1 MPDTRHPHQTR
12 DTARA
17 AVSQTEETGRRVVDA
32 SAENTRR
39 TAEAGAASVRSAVE
53 TGAETTQRAVETGA
67 DNVNRVAETGRD
79 VLRQAADTTRGLTQ
93 QWSAM
98 LSFDTPE
105 AENAV
110 RRPNAALQAANQ
122 TGNVIAQIA
131 QETLSTWADYAK
143 RVTERRIETLRHLTT
158 LHSPVAALDLQGE
171 HLRAEIN
178 LFVEHATR
186 STERTAALFR
196 EAGDKTRQVFDEV
209 AQAADNTEL
218 AARKTVAR
226 ARG

>member
-1 MPDTRHPHQTR
+1 MPDTRNLPQTR
-12 DTARA
+12 DTARGV
-17 AVSQTEETGRRVVDA
+17 VSQTEETGRRVVDA

-39 TAEAGAASVRSAVE
+39 TAEAGASSVRSAAE
-53 TGAETTQRAVETGA
+53 TGAETTQRAIETGA
-67 DNVNRVAETGRD
+67 DSVNRVAETGRD
-79 VLRQAADTTRGLTQ
+79 DLRQAADTTRDLTR
-93 QWSAM
+93 QWSA
-98 LSFDTPE
+98 LVSFDTPE

-110 RRPNAALQAANQ
+110 RRANAALQAANQ

-143 RVTERRIETLRHLTT
+143 RVTDRRIETFRHLTT
-158 LHSPVAALDLQGE
+158 LRSPAAALDLQGG
-171 HLRAEIN
+171 HLRAEID

-196 EAGDKTRQVFDEV
+196 EVGDKTRQVFDEV

-218 AARKTVAR
+218 AGRKVAAR
-226 ARG
+226 ARD

>member
-39 TAEAGAASVRSAVE
+39 TAEAGAASVRRAVE
-53 TGAETTQRAVETGA
+53 TGVETTQRAIETGA

-110 RRPNAALQAANQ
+110 RRANAALQAANQ

-131 QETLSTWADYAK
+131 QETLSTWADYANRITDR
-143 RVTERRIETLRHLTT
+143 RVNTWNQLTT
-158 LHSPVAALDLQGE
+158 LRSPVAALNLQGE
-171 HLRAEIN
+171 HLRAEID

-196 EAGDKTRQVFDEV
+196 EVGDKTKKVFDEV

-218 AARKTVAR
+218 AARKTAAR
-226 ARG
+226 ARD

>member
-1 MPDTRHPHQTR
+1 MPDTRYPHQTR
-12 DTARA
+12 DTARS

-39 TAEAGAASVRSAVE
+39 TAEAGAESVGSAVE
-53 TGAETTQRAVETGA
+53 TGAETTQRAIETGA
-67 DNVNRVAETGRD
+67 DNVQRVTETGRD
-79 VLRQAADTTRGLTQ
+79 VLRQAADTTRDLTQ
-93 QWSAM
+93 RWSA
-98 LSFDTPE
+98 LVSFNTPE

-110 RRPNAALQAANQ
+110 RRANAALQAANQ

-131 QETLSTWADYAK
+131 QETFSTWADYAK
-143 RVTERRIETLRHLTT
+143 RVTERRVETLRHLTT

-171 HLRAEIN
+171 HLRAEIE

-196 EAGDKTRQVFDEV
+196 EAGDKTKQVFDEV

-218 AARKTVAR
+218 AARKAAAR
-226 ARG
+226 AHG